1 MDRKCLVERHNPNI
15 NKIEPLAPL
24 SVGNGEFGFSFDFT
38 GLQTYPEAYES
49 PLGTQS
55 NWGWH
60 YTGGKDLYTEE
71 DIRYQSFATYGR
83 QVQYPR

>member
-1 MDRKCLVERHNPNI
+1 MDRKQIVERHNPVI
-15 NKIEPLAPL
+15 KKVEPLSPL
-24 SVGNGEFGFSFDFT
+24 SIGNGEFGFSFDFT

-60 YTGGKDLYTEE
+60 YTGGKIYILKRISVTKALILMGDRFN
-71 DIRYQSFATYGR
+71 IQ
-83 QVQYPR
+83 